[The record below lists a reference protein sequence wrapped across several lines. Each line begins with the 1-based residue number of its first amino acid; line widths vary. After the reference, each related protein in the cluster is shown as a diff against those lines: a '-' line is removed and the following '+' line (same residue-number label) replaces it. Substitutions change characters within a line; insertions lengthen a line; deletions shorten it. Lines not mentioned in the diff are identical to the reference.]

1 MPKRSFTSPMAS
13 SKIHARPS
21 KEDIASLDL
30 LWSRPFLP
38 PAGGSGS
45 CPRSTT
51 IFSSA
56 TPDAPTL
63 NKRTPNGEEKK
74 EKRRTLAI
82 ALTREETEEDVFAMT
97 RARPSRRPR
106 TVQRQIGFYEFSLVI
121 STVD

>member
-1 MPKRSFTSPMAS
+1 MS
-13 SKIHARPS
+13 S
-21 KEDIASLDL
+21 EDTKLKSLEAK
-30 LWSRPFLP
+30 PQ
-38 PAGGSGS
+38 
-45 CPRSTT
+45 
-51 IFSSA
+51 
-56 TPDAPTL
+56 

-97 RARPSRRPR
+97 GARPSRRPR